1 MEGLSVGKEQLKCG
15 EEAIE
20 VSGKLAEDSC
30 RKGGSGMEVI
40 CVIEVGDGMK
50 WLMG

>member
-1 MEGLSVGKEQLKCG
+1 MGEKLLKCG

-20 VSGKLAEDSC
+20 VSGKLAGDSC

-50 WLMG
+50 WLTG